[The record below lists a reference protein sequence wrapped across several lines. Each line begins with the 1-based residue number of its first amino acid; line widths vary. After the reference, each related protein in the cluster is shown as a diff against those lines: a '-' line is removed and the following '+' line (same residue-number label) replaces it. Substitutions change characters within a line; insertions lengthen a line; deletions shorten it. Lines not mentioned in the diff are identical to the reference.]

1 MHAVIWLQGRTGVEV
16 VLGEGLTVAEKAGRW
31 ALGVWWW
38 AFVVETCESGW
49 KKSFGTMGSADGCV
63 CAWRMDACYLVR
75 EVRASSVSWKGVS
88 GRCSLVVRH
97 LVEDS
102 ASREVT
108 SEAGMAEMGLVM
120 RRRLRRQKRLPFGF
134 HAGDGAVI
142 GVHGRESQW
151 V

>member
-31 ALGVWWW
+31 ALVVGVRGR
-38 AFVVETCESGW
+38 VSGR
-49 KKSFGTMGSADGCV
+49 KESFGTMGSADGCV
-63 CAWRMDACYLVR
+63 RAWRMDACYLVR

-88 GRCSLVVRH
+88 GRCSLVVRL